1 MSGWRE
7 KAASGGRWLGVS
19 TVLGA
24 AVSLLQTALI
34 ARFFLGPSDYGLM
47 GIVSVFSYLALMFAD
62 MGLSAAIIHKRD
74 ATIEQLSS
82 VYWLNMFSVLGCV
95 LLAFS
100 LADPTAQ
107 LMAEPRLAPM
117 IRAMTLMIL
126 FEALGKPFQMQLERD
141 MRFRTVGS
149 AEIAGHASAFSIA
162 FLSAALGAGV
172 WSLVLGQISRSLT
185 KAFFFIPAG
194 LKHYRP
200 SLRFKRKDLEG
211 FLSFGL
217 FQMGERIVHALAS
230 RFDFLLIGRFL
241 GMETLGIYNISV
253 QLADVPVTQFSVTML
268 RTALPLMA
276 SVQDDKARLR
286 TAYLRYTGLQML
298 IIAPVLFGLMA
309 IAPVALP
316 LALGAKWTA
325 SVPIVQW
332 LSMVS
337 VVRAADIPRAALVL
351 AAGRAGL
358 SFYYNL
364 IVLSVLSCVLAA
376 AVYWGTIITVVTS
389 LFACYLCL
397 NIIVYYIVVRPI
409 IGDCYFAYLSRISH
423 PIIAAGLMAAVL
435 LAFQSFMLIGNN
447 FILLAVQ
454 IIVGAG
460 LYIGLMHLW
469 RLDHLRDLASLLPQ
483 RFTPRYLRTESAYAV

>member
-1 MSGWRE
+1 
-7 KAASGGRWLGVS
+7 
-19 TVLGA
+19 
-24 AVSLLQTALI
+24 
-34 ARFFLGPSDYGLM
+34 M
-47 GIVSVFSYLALMFAD
+47 GIVSVFSYLALIFAD
-62 MGLSAAIIHKRD
+62 MGLSAAIIHKRE
-74 ATIEQLSS
+74 ATKEQLSS

-95 LLAFS
+95 LLALC
-100 LADPTAQ
+100 LAGPIAQ
-107 LMAEPRLAPM
+107 LMAEPQLAAM
-117 IRAMTLMIL
+117 ISAMTLMVF
-126 FEALGKPFQMQLERD
+126 FEALGKPFQMLLERD

-172 WSLVLGQISRSLT
+172 WSLVLGQISRSFAKTL
-185 KAFFFIPAG
+185 FFIPAG

-200 SLRFKRKDLEG
+200 ALRFKFKDLDG

-253 QLADVPVTQFSVTML
+253 QLADVPVTQFSVAMA

-276 SVQDDKARLR
+276 SVQSDRERLR
-286 TAYLRYTGLQML
+286 LAYLRYTGLQML
-298 IIAPVLFGLMA
+298 IISPVLFGLMA

-316 LALGAKWTA
+316 LALGQKWA
-325 SVPIVQW
+325 DAVPIVQW

-337 VVRAADIPRAALVL
+337 AVRAADIPRAALVL

-364 IVLSVLSCVLAA
+364 IILLALSSVLAG
-376 AVYWGTIITVVTS
+376 AVYWGTIMTVVIC
-389 LFACYLCL
+389 LFITYLCL
-397 NIIVYYIVVRPI
+397 NVVVYYIVVRPI
-409 IGDCYFAYLSRISH
+409 LGDCYLAYLSRISH
-423 PIIAAGLMAAVL
+423 PIIAAALMAAVL
-435 LAFQSFMLIGNN
+435 LIFQGFKLIGNN
-447 FILLAVQ
+447 FVLLALQ
-454 IIVGAG
+454 IVIGSG

-469 RLDHLRDLASLLPQ
+469 RLDHLRDLASLLP
-483 RFTPRYLRTESAYAV
+483 RRLTPRYLRAGGAYAA